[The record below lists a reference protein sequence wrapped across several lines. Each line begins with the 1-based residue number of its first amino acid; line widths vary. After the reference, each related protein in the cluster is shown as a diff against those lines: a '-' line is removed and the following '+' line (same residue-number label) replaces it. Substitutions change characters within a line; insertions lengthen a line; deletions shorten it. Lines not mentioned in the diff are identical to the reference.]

1 MNFVVYYLNRYL
13 GVVVVFYSIFLFSLT
28 KRNMFYNNDFY
39 FFLKNKNYGI
49 IKAHVFYFLFL
60 KIKKK
65 NCLYKIFFSYFFIV
79 FTCLLRFF

>member
-65 NCLYKIFFSYFFIV
+65 TMSL
-79 FTCLLRFF
+79 